1 MYHYKNLNDAS
12 ADASRG
18 IRDTI
23 FNRDGMRFP
32 VDNGDI
38 DYLEEINDSRISI
51 NVYEESEHLG
61 QNYSIETERL
71 IITLQSITQTF

>member
-1 MYHYKNLNDAS
+1 
-12 ADASRG
+12 
-18 IRDTI
+18 
-23 FNRDGMRFP
+23 MRFP

-38 DYLEEINDSRISI
+38 DYLEEINGSKISI